1 MTDERNTRKG
11 KRAMVCRNNL
21 PRAFAFCL
29 IVFLF
34 CLMPSPAIAQLA
46 QSFYNITGVK
56 TDVLPNA
63 VRVTIQTDGDVKLN
77 IDAREFVTL
86 TDLGG
91 SNFDFKE
98 ALLKRKFRLR
108 FTGAKSRIPAFVE
121 VGAYPFDAVSLT
133 LSRDPFA
140 FSLSEDNFG
149 PSLPGVLV
157 EAGIDVELRFY
168 VPVRISYFTLRF
180 DGYYG
185 WSFAGYPAV
194 LQPLQASI
202 VVGPDRRSV
211 IITVITDRVEAY
223 RNPERIRRSPP
234 ESWKHR
240 LAITGGAGRFKAD
253 ILHTPLAEALN
264 EIGRIAEVNLQS
276 QPDAAEADVT
286 AFLPER
292 DTKTNLKALIG
303 GLGLNLIALPPEQ
316 GGGFTVGRGGA
327 GLPSERLPLQ
337 NLSPERARLLF
348 PDFLLPS
355 LRADTDNNALIAS
368 GSPALLER
376 LKRDVSLLDRPRP
389 QVTVEAQAYEFQ
401 MPEDQIYVLSGV
413 VNQGR
418 VAYDTDAGAVT
429 VNLLPGQQAT
439 IQARLQALI
448 TQGRARLAARP
459 SVTALSGEQA
469 TLFLG
474 QTRFLPV
481 LTADY
486 SGSQQISI
494 LPLLVGVTL
503 SVQPTTSGGD
513 ADILL
518 NLKPKFST
526 VDSIEAETGL
536 PVIGTREISSYVRV
550 RPGDT
555 VLVGGLESESEFGE
569 RRNFAPF
576 RPVPL
581 LNDLTSSRRSSK
593 GRTSLLA
600 LVTARVSNES
610 LPKQ

>member
-1 MTDERNTRKG
+1 
-11 KRAMVCRNNL
+11 
-21 PRAFAFCL
+21 
-29 IVFLF
+29 
-34 CLMPSPAIAQLA
+34 
-46 QSFYNITGVK
+46 
-56 TDVLPNA
+56 
-63 VRVTIQTDGDVKLN
+63 
-77 IDAREFVTL
+77 
-86 TDLGG
+86 
-91 SNFDFKE
+91 
-98 ALLKRKFRLR
+98 
-108 FTGAKSRIPAFVE
+108 
-121 VGAYPFDAVSLT
+121 
-133 LSRDPFA
+133 
-140 FSLSEDNFG
+140 
-149 PSLPGVLV
+149 
-157 EAGIDVELRFY
+157 
-168 VPVRISYFTLRF
+168 
-180 DGYYG
+180 
-185 WSFAGYPAV
+185 
-194 LQPLQASI
+194 
-202 VVGPDRRSV
+202 
-211 IITVITDRVEAY
+211 
-223 RNPERIRRSPP
+223 
-234 ESWKHR
+234 
-240 LAITGGAGRFKAD
+240 
-253 ILHTPLAEALN
+253 
-264 EIGRIAEVNLQS
+264 
-276 QPDAAEADVT
+276 
-286 AFLPER
+286 
-292 DTKTNLKALIG
+292 
-303 GLGLNLIALPPEQ
+303 
-316 GGGFTVGRGGA
+316 
-327 GLPSERLPLQ
+327 LQ

-555 VLVGGLESESEFGE
+555 VLVGVGAVPNTELAAAERARKALPTPSMVYAGTVHSGSGAFTGTGPSGKPRPIHLLKRGNIQQPQEEVQPAGIAAFNHAPDLFNLKPGHAEGE
-569 RRNFAPF
+569 RRLALARWIAHDDN
-576 RPVPL
+576 PL
-581 LNDLTSSRRSSK
+581 FWRVIVNRVWRWHFGRGLVETPNDLGRMGDLPEHRELHDFLAGWLREQGGSLHALHKLLLTSTAYRRAATNNPEAFKKDPDNRLWWHGNRRKLDAEVGKMLDFIHHRSHVQQRL
-593 GRTSLLA
+593 GRDATDVQTDASERRVA
-600 LVTARVSNES
+600 LDDHRLQTQIGSAERG
-610 LPKQ
+610 